1 MKVRA
6 VVTSKGQITIPK
18 AVRDALGLR
27 ETDEVEFEVRG
38 KRATMKPVE
47 RSFFR
52 WYKSV
57 KPRHRPENWK
67 KVREETARAVGERVA
82 RVLEESRDD

>member
-6 VVTSKGQITIPK
+6 VVSSKGQITIPK
-18 AVRDALGLR
+18 PVRDALGLA

-47 RSFFR
+47 RSFMR
-52 WYKSV
+52 WYGSV
-57 KPRHRPENWK
+57 KPRNRPENFK
-67 KVREETARAVGERVA
+67 KVREDTARAVGERVA
-82 RVLEESRDD
+82 KTLEESRDD